1 MRIDR
6 IVLNNFISHQ
16 STDTPFY
23 DGITMIIG
31 HNGAGKS
38 SIIDAI
44 VFALF
49 GPKGE
54 YVRGKKA
61 EDLIKKGNMFASVE
75 LHFSMGENRYTVF
88 RRVSMKKSDTAAYLE
103 MNGNR
108 IIDTISGVDQEIESI
123 LGVSKEIFMNSVFV
137 KQGEMDSLIDEDP
150 AKRKELF
157 GKLIGIDR
165 LTRSSKTV
173 GDLVKDLEYEKAILQ
188 ESVKNIEPLKE
199 SLKEAEGQKKVQSE
213 NLVVISSDLAE
224 ARKFLSS
231 VEEKR
236 TIILGKQSEL
246 NSARQDLERINSEIT
261 ATEDKLKRTMIEI
274 SRLEGLL
281 KAQETLANDP
291 LLVNRES
298 ISRYFVIQ
306 GRFQSTRKELEKA
319 RKDKQDILEIKGKI
333 AALQKDH
340 EEFLRI
346 SSDVERIKVEVQK
359 REGIKEDFNHYSRQL
374 EEAKKELETQAAMK
388 AELGKILERIVET
401 PENLK
406 DISMIEEIRSRAT
419 RRVFEKMSAITQ
431 EEHSI
436 GDARTRL
443 EELEKNSKMIEGRS
457 VCPVCNSNL
466 DAEHYHKLKSEYEQK
481 DQEYRLNIEESEKKL
496 KTLNSE
502 LAELKKY
509 ESAVK
514 SRKLDDFAALL
525 SGIEKNHNNVEN
537 LQKRI
542 NLISGDYGEY
552 LKFKNELEIA
562 SQDLKKLGVSEQGY
576 STYQG
581 MLKRYDP
588 EDLDRTIAADEN
600 EVKSMEE
607 ETMAIEKTVGFRPP
621 ENALEKIMEIDAKY
635 RRFDQ
640 LRQQLA
646 AEKSTE
652 KGIIDNLGTLRE
664 RLSEKTAKI
673 DSLKNI
679 PIDLQKIENVRKS
692 ASVSVD
698 ELIGRES
705 AIKTGISNLT
715 KTIGDRTA
723 DLAVLEESE
732 KRYTKVSAAVIKLA
746 RIRDAFG
753 KDGVQEIM
761 RKDSAERITNRARSY
776 VSSFGLNIDDMKIDE
791 NFDISVTQNGM
802 EQSLNTLSGGEKTS
816 LAIAVRLSIARY
828 LTGTI
833 STIIMDEPTTYLDEE
848 RRKDLKDIIQYSLQN
863 ENLVPQTIIITHHSD
878 LAAVADT
885 SYEVTNRGGNSVI
898 KEMV

>member
-6 IVLNNFISHQ
+6 IVLENFISHQ
-16 STDTPFY
+16 STDTSFY

-61 EDLIKKGNMFASVE
+61 EDLIKKGKMHASVE

-103 MNGNR
+103 LNGNR
-108 IIDTISGVDQEIESI
+108 IIDTISGVDQEIEAI

-173 GDLVKDLEYEKAILQ
+173 GDMVKELEYEKAVLQ
-188 ESVKNIEPLKE
+188 QSVNNIEPIRE
-199 SLKEAEGQKKVQSE
+199 SLKEVTRQKLELSQ
-213 NLVVISSDLAE
+213 NLVDVSRELGE
-224 ARKFLSS
+224 ARKVLSG
-231 VEEKR
+231 VEGKRIEILEK
-236 TIILGKQSEL
+236 QAEL
-246 NSARQDLERINSEIT
+246 NSARQELDRINSEFN
-261 ATEDKLKRTMIEI
+261 ATE
-274 SRLEGLL
+274 SRLKHTRSEITRLEDLL
-281 KAQETLANDP
+281 KGQETLANDP

-306 GRFQSTRKELEKA
+306 SRIQSIRKELDKA
-319 RKDKQDILEIKGKI
+319 SKDKQEILEIKRKI
-333 AALQKDH
+333 DDLKKDH
-340 EEFLRI
+340 DEFLRI
-346 SSDVERIKVEVQK
+346 SSEVERIKPEVQK
-359 REGIKEDFNHYSRQL
+359 REGIKDDFMHYSRQL
-374 EEAKKELETQAAMK
+374 EDAKRELESQAVK
-388 AELGKILERIVET
+388 RDELRKSLIGIVEN
-401 PENLK
+401 PEALK
-406 DISMIEEIRSRAT
+406 DIAMIEELRNRAT
-419 RRVFEKMSAITQ
+419 SQVFEKKSAIEH
-431 EEHSI
+431 EEHAVR
-436 GDARTRL
+436 DTRTRL
-443 EELEKNSKMIEGRS
+443 EELENNSAMIEGRS

-466 DAEHYHKLKSEYEQK
+466 DEEHYHKLKSEYEQK
-481 DQEYRLNIEESEKKL
+481 DREYRLNIENSEKKL
-496 KTLNSE
+496 KDLNSE

-509 ESAVK
+509 ESSVK

-525 SGIEKNHNNVEN
+525 SGMEKSSETVKN
-537 LQKRI
+537 LQMRI
-542 NLISGDYGEY
+542 KLISGDYGEY
-552 LKFKNELEIA
+552 LKFKNELEA
-562 SQDLKKLGVSEQGY
+562 ATQDLKKLGISEQSY
-576 STYQG
+576 STYQA

-588 EDLDRTIAADEN
+588 SELDRTIASDES
-600 EVKSMEE
+600 EARTLEE
-607 ETMAIEKTVGFRPP
+607 ESMAIERTVGFRPP
-621 ENALEKIMEIDAKY
+621 ENALDKIKDIDAKY
-635 RRFDQ
+635 RSFDRY
-640 LRQQLA
+640 RQQLA

-652 KGIIDNLGTLRE
+652 TGIVDALKTLKE
-664 RLSEKTAKI
+664 RSSEKTVKI
-673 DSLKNI
+673 DSLRNV
-679 PIDLQKIENVRKS
+679 PIELQNIENDRTKA
-692 ASVSVD
+692 ASSVD
-698 ELIGRES
+698 SLIGRES
-705 AIKTGISNLT
+705 SIKTGISALDKSISE
-715 KTIGDRTA
+715 KTDS
-723 DLAVLEESE
+723 LAKLEESE
-732 KRYTKVSAAVIKLA
+732 KRYEKISGAVTKLA

-848 RRKDLKDIIQYSLQN
+848 RRKDLKDIIQYSLKN
-863 ENLVPQTIIITHHSD
+863 ENLVPQMIIITHHSD

-898 KEMV
+898 KEMT

>member
-61 EDLIKKGNMFASVE
+61 EDLIKKGKMFASVE

-173 GDLVKDLEYEKAILQ
+173 GDLVKDLENEKAVLQ
-188 ESVKNIEPLKE
+188 ESVKNIEPLKD

-246 NSARQDLERINSEIT
+246 NSARLDLERINSEIT

-306 GRFQSTRKELEKA
+306 GRFQSTRRNLK
-319 RKDKQDILEIKGKI
+319 RRG
-333 AALQKDH
+333 
-340 EEFLRI
+340 RI
-346 SSDVERIKVEVQK
+346 SRIYW
-359 REGIKEDFNHYSRQL
+359 R
-374 EEAKKELETQAAMK
+374 
-388 AELGKILERIVET
+388 
-401 PENLK
+401 
-406 DISMIEEIRSRAT
+406 
-419 RRVFEKMSAITQ
+419 
-431 EEHSI
+431 
-436 GDARTRL
+436 
-443 EELEKNSKMIEGRS
+443 
-457 VCPVCNSNL
+457 
-466 DAEHYHKLKSEYEQK
+466 
-481 DQEYRLNIEESEKKL
+481 
-496 KTLNSE
+496 
-502 LAELKKY
+502 
-509 ESAVK
+509 
-514 SRKLDDFAALL
+514 
-525 SGIEKNHNNVEN
+525 
-537 LQKRI
+537 
-542 NLISGDYGEY
+542 
-552 LKFKNELEIA
+552 
-562 SQDLKKLGVSEQGY
+562 
-576 STYQG
+576 
-581 MLKRYDP
+581 
-588 EDLDRTIAADEN
+588 
-600 EVKSMEE
+600 
-607 ETMAIEKTVGFRPP
+607 
-621 ENALEKIMEIDAKY
+621 
-635 RRFDQ
+635 
-640 LRQQLA
+640 
-646 AEKSTE
+646 
-652 KGIIDNLGTLRE
+652 
-664 RLSEKTAKI
+664 
-673 DSLKNI
+673 
-679 PIDLQKIENVRKS
+679 
-692 ASVSVD
+692 
-698 ELIGRES
+698 
-705 AIKTGISNLT
+705 
-715 KTIGDRTA
+715 
-723 DLAVLEESE
+723 
-732 KRYTKVSAAVIKLA
+732 
-746 RIRDAFG
+746 
-753 KDGVQEIM
+753 
-761 RKDSAERITNRARSY
+761 
-776 VSSFGLNIDDMKIDE
+776 
-791 NFDISVTQNGM
+791 
-802 EQSLNTLSGGEKTS
+802 
-816 LAIAVRLSIARY
+816 
-828 LTGTI
+828 
-833 STIIMDEPTTYLDEE
+833 
-848 RRKDLKDIIQYSLQN
+848 
-863 ENLVPQTIIITHHSD
+863 
-878 LAAVADT
+878 
-885 SYEVTNRGGNSVI
+885 
-898 KEMV
+898 